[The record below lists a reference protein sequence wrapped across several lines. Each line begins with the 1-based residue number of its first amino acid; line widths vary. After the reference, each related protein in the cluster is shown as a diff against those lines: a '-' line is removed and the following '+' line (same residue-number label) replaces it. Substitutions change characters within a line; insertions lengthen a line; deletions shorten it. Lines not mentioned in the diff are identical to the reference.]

1 MLFLYYWK
9 VQPFSSI
16 LISSHSLFKNLHCFF
31 YSLPLQCLQIVPL
44 SVAFQLPFPGLR
56 FYHPDTRLQTS
67 SGISA
72 EESTFEHSHMC
83 WLVPTVHPSHYLLFF
98 DPTCW
103 QWLTRAH
110 SMLYLS
116 CVLSTLKYL
125 LLLALPFVFILPLAK
140 VSYFLSSVVTS
151 YWNGGLPCCI
161 EMESL
166 FGLKKPQIVNAKWM
180 SWNRKLKKK
189 KSSCSKANTQWFLF
203 LFFFP
208 FYHTGRIGHILTRA
222 SDSLL

>member
-1 MLFLYYWK
+1 MLANCSPQCSIPASVSRPEVLPSRHSSPDQLWY
-9 VQPFSSI
+9 FS
-16 LISSHSLFKNLHCFF
+16 LVL
-31 YSLPLQCLQIVPL
+31 
-44 SVAFQLPFPGLR
+44 
-56 FYHPDTRLQTS
+56 
-67 SGISA
+67 
-72 EESTFEHSHMC
+72 EHSHVY

-116 CVLSTLKYL
+116 CALSTLKYL
-125 LLLALPFVFILPLAK
+125 LLLALPFVFTVSLAK
-140 VSYFLSSVVTS
+140 VSCFLSSVVTS
-151 YWNGGLPCCI
+151 YWNGGLPFCI

-189 KSSCSKANTQWFLF
+189 KKKVLALKQILNGFFCFVL
-203 LFFFP
+203 FFP